1 MVAASTKGAIA
12 IDERRDRPEVTHFEV
27 LQLLLMPWPTTV
39 GAGVPTLHCAHQV
52 LQFEQVAFAG
62 RALGRRVAGYPG
74 SSRPSRAP
82 RHPVHPGPVEA
93 A

>member
-39 GAGVPTLHCAHQV
+39 GFGVPTWHCAHQV
-52 LQFEQVAFAG
+52 
-62 RALGRRVAGYPG
+62 
-74 SSRPSRAP
+74 
-82 RHPVHPGPVEA
+82 
-93 A
+93 